1 MVEPA
6 FSRAFAPVRIVL
18 NDVMASSQVLPRRL
32 RAVGRGIALAA
43 AVTLIAAT
51 AFAFFANRMASG
63 IVINGHGE
71 HLMHELRR
79 AHPPDRPYDAGQLAP
94 VIERFAPE
102 GLRCVTVFGA
112 DLQILVRVGRCEMS
126 DDEAR
131 AALRDFRPGL
141 ARPAGAHFF
150 AIHRIPGAG
159 PFDREAGGPPPPA
172 DGPHRWPFLIEFD
185 APPAHTLAV
194 SGYAVL
200 LAGLLAAAALL
211 AATWLNQ
218 RLTAQSEQ
226 LEAALGRERH
236 LATLG
241 EMSAVLA
248 HEIRN
253 PLASLKGHAQLL
265 AEHAVDEPWTAERAG
280 ILVREILRLE
290 TLCEQLLE
298 FVRASRVEPIAAD
311 PAGVLRDAVG
321 AVDQARIEVHADA
334 APATWRLDPWRM
346 QQALVNLLE
355 NALHASTPDH
365 PPCATARSEGSALVF
380 EVRDHGPGVPDAE
393 RARIFEPF
401 HTTRVRG
408 TGLGLAI
415 TRRIVEL
422 HGGTVDVRNHP
433 DGGAIFRIELPGG

>member
-1 MVEPA
+1 MATMPSSPA
-6 FSRAFAPVRIVL
+6 
-18 NDVMASSQVLPRRL
+18 LPRRL
-32 RAVGRGIALAA
+32 RAAGRAISLAA
-43 AVTLIAAT
+43 AATLIAAT

-71 HLMHELRR
+71 HLLHELRR
-79 AHPPDRPYDAGQLAP
+79 SHPPDRPYDAGQLASL
-94 VIERFAPE
+94 IEQLGPE
-102 GLRCVTVFGA
+102 GLRCVTVFGT
-112 DLQILVRVGRCEMS
+112 DLQILTRAGAGTCAMS
-126 DDEAR
+126 DDDAR

-141 ARPAGAHFF
+141 SRPAGAHFF
-150 AIHRIPGAG
+150 AVHRLPGSG
-159 PFDREAGGPPPPA
+159 LPDREAGGPPPPA

-200 LAGLLAAAALL
+200 LAGLVAALALL

-218 RLTAQSEQ
+218 RLTAQAEQ

-290 TLCEQLLE
+290 TLCEQLLG

-311 PAGVLRDAVG
+311 PATVLRDAVG
-321 AVDQARIEVHADA
+321 AVDRERIEVHADA
-334 APATWRLDPWRM
+334 APTTWRLDPWRM

-355 NALHASTPDH
+355 NALNASTSENH
-365 PPCATARSEGSALVF
+365 PPCATARGEGSALVF
-380 EVRDHGPGVPDAE
+380 EVRDFGPGVPDAD

-401 HTTRVRG
+401 HTNRVRG